1 MKNFKYLFISI
12 YLLTACVK
20 DLPENNPF
28 HGTPIV
34 ATYRV
39 YESFATS
46 FKVEGYIISTDEE
59 EIIEKGFCW
68 STDTLPTI
76 LNQKTSVTFES
87 IGGDNFYSKITDF
100 QQVTLYHIRSYA
112 KTNFRVVYGNDIS
125 FTTNGYGKNIK
136 DIDGNIYKTV
146 QIGDQIWMAENLKVS
161 KFNNGTPI
169 PNITDDNLWGINTTS
184 AWAYYNND
192 ATNNAKYGKLYN
204 WYAVSETTN
213 GNKNVCPTGWHVPT
227 NAEWTVLT
235 DYLGGGSVAGGKM
248 KEVGTTNWYSPNT
261 DATNTSLFTGLPGGG
276 RVHSGVHNYIGRYGN
291 WWSST
296 ETGNYSAW
304 GHYLN
309 SYDGIAN
316 RDNFNKIDG
325 LSVRCLKD

>member
-1 MKNFKYLFISI
+1 MKNFKYLFISV

-28 HGTPIV
+28 YGTPIV
-34 ATYRV
+34 ATYRI

-46 FKVEGYIISTDEE
+46 FKVEGEIISTDEE

-87 IGGDNFYSKITDF
+87 TGWGDKFYSKITDF

-125 FTTNGYGKNIK
+125 LTTNGYGKNIK

-146 QIGDQIWMAENLKVS
+146 HIGEQVWMAENLKVS
-161 KFNNGTPI
+161 KFNNGTTI
-169 PNITDDNLWGINTTS
+169 PNITDDNLWRFNTTG

-192 ATNNAKYGKLYN
+192 ASNNAKYGKLYN

-213 GNKNVCPTGWHVPT
+213 GNKNVCPTGWHIPT
-227 NAEWTVLT
+227 DNEFKVLI
-235 DYLGGGSVAGGKM
+235 DYLGLVGAGGKM
-248 KEVGTTNWYSPNT
+248 KEVGTTNWNSPNT
-261 DATNTSLFTGLPGGG
+261 EATNTSLFTGLPGGYRESYG
-276 RVHSGVHNYIGRYGN
+276 PYRDIGRSGT
-291 WWSST
+291 WWSFPIFLDLSFDDANA
-296 ETGNYSAW
+296 GIGSA
-304 GHYLN
+304 
-309 SYDGIAN
+309 
-316 RDNFNKIDG
+316 NKENG
-325 LSVRCLKD
+325 FSVRCLKD